1 MSRDASITL
10 TWADGDFKFRL
21 GWGELEE
28 LQEKTD
34 AGPYVVLQRLHNGT
48 WRVQDIS
55 NVIRIGLIGGGMA
68 PDKAIQKIRFYVE
81 QRPPMESIHHAI
93 AVLSSALLGAPD
105 EKLGEPKAPKRKKG
119 RRSTASPTESSGLA
133 PSTEQAPL

>member
-34 AGPYVVLQRLHNGT
+34 AGPQVVLQRLHAGT

-55 NVIRIGLIGGGMA
+55 NTIRLAIIGGGLSPEEA
-68 PDKAIQKIRFYVE
+68 VKKVRFYVE
-81 QRPPMESIHHAI
+81 QRPPAESVPIAL
-93 AVLSSALLGAPD
+93 AVLSAGLIGAPD
-105 EKLGEPKAPKRKKG
+105 ENLGEPGAPGRKRG
-119 RRSTASPTESSGLA
+119 RSISRTARSGLA
-133 PSTEQAPL
+133 PSTEPVPR

>member
-10 TWADGDFKFRL
+10 TWADGEFKFRL

-34 AGPYVVLQRLHNGT
+34 AGPHVVLQRLYAGT

-55 NVIRIGLIGGGMA
+55 NTIRLALIGGGMSPEEA
-68 PDKAIQKIRFYVE
+68 VKKVRFYVE
-81 QRPPMESIHHAI
+81 QRPPAESVPIAL
-93 AVLSSALLGAPD
+93 AVLSAGLIGAPD
-105 EKLGEPKAPKRKKG
+105 EKLGELEAPSRKRGKSSS
-119 RRSTASPTESSGLA
+119 RTAKSDLA
-133 PSTEQAPL
+133 PSTGLVQR

>member
-34 AGPYVVLQRLHNGT
+34 AGPQVVLQRLHAGT

-55 NVIRIGLIGGGMA
+55 NTIRLALIGGGLSPEEA
-68 PDKAIQKIRFYVE
+68 VKKVRFYVE
-81 QRPPMESIHHAI
+81 QRPPAESVPI
-93 AVLSSALLGAPD
+93 ALVVLSAGLIGAPD
-105 EKLGEPKAPKRKKG
+105 EKLGEPRAPGRKRG
-119 RRSTASPTESSGLA
+119 RSSSRTARSDLA
-133 PSTEQAPL
+133 PSTAQEPQ

>member
-55 NVIRIGLIGGGMA
+55 NVMRMGLVGGGMA
-68 PDKAIQKIRFYVE
+68 PDQAIQKVRYYVE
-81 QRPPMESIHHAI
+81 QRPPMESVHHALV
-93 AVLSSALLGAPD
+93 VLSAALMGAPD
-105 EKLGEPKAPKRKKG
+105 EKLGEPEAPKRKRGK
-119 RRSTASPTESSGLA
+119 RSMTSRTAKSGLA
-133 PSTEQAPL
+133 PSTEPAPQ